1 MVPLLIAIITFT
13 GLIFMRLDEQGRS
26 ITDIFSENT
35 QAAPTAEP
43 IIGKEQEPKEPE
55 PEPEETEQKEEE
67 VQEE

>member
-13 GLIFMRLDEQGRS
+13 GLIFIRLDEQGRS

-43 IIGKEQEPKEPE
+43 IIGQEQEPEE

>member
-1 MVPLLIAIITFT
+1 
-13 GLIFMRLDEQGRS
+13 MRLDEQGRS

-35 QAAPTAEP
+35 QAAPTEEP
-43 IIGKEQEPKEPE
+43 IIGQEQEPEK

>member
-35 QAAPTAEP
+35 QVAPIVEP
-43 IIGKEQEPKEPE
+43 IIVQEQE
-55 PEPEETEQKEEE
+55 EPEEPE
-67 VQEE
+67 

>member
-13 GLIFMRLDEQGRS
+13 GLIFIRLDEQGRS

-43 IIGKEQEPKEPE
+43 IIVQEQEPEE
-55 PEPEETEQKEEE
+55 PEPEETEQKEE
-67 VQEE
+67 

>member
-13 GLIFMRLDEQGRS
+13 GLIFIRLDEQGRS

-43 IIGKEQEPKEPE
+43 IIVQEQEPEE
-55 PEPEETEQKEEE
+55 PEPEETE
-67 VQEE
+67 